1 MMGMVFLFAMLET
14 TAKSLSQSYPV
25 PLIVWFRYVT
35 HFVLM
40 LLLLGPRYGSRL
52 IKTDNPKAQILRA
65 MLLMGSTLLYFT
77 ALSVLPLATA
87 KSIGFISPLM
97 VTMFAFWILKEQVSR
112 SRWVAVS
119 FGFIGVLLVI
129 NPTKSFEWYFLLP
142 VFAAVCYS
150 MYQIMTR
157 HFSNREHPVATL
169 FYTGLVGS
177 LLLSLVVPVF
187 WVTPQFADLPKFLF
201 LGFAGAV
208 GHFMLIKAMEL
219 EDASFLSPLGYV
231 QLVWVTLFGYVAF
244 NHVPSTM
251 GFVGMVVIVGAGLY
265 VALGQKPRHAELTTI
280 ANE

>member
-1 MMGMVFLFAMLET
+1 MMGMVFLLAMLET
-14 TAKSLSQSYPV
+14 TAKSLSESYPV

-40 LLLLGPRYGSRL
+40 ILLLGPRYRSRL

-65 MLLMGSTLLYFT
+65 TLLMGSTLLYFT

-87 KSIGFISPLM
+87 KSIGFISPLL
-97 VTMFAFWILKEQVSR
+97 VTIFAFWILKEQVSR

-177 LLLSLVVPVF
+177 ILISLVVPAF
-187 WVTPQFADLPKFLF
+187 WVTPQLVDLPKLIF
-201 LGFAGAV
+201 LGLAGAV

-231 QLVWVTLFGYVAF
+231 QLIWVTLFGYLAF
-244 NHVPSTM
+244 DHLPSAM
-251 GFVGMVVIVGAGLY
+251 GFVGMTIIVGAGLY
-265 VALGQKPRHAELTTI
+265 VALGQKNRHSEITHVV
-280 ANE
+280 NE